1 MHDLG
6 TCLVQLHN
14 FHPLYSNS
22 LHNFGH
28 LITERVYA
36 VVEVRAPLSEKYFK
50 FVIFLFEIS
59 ALQLLTSTQC
69 LEHGERAE

>member
-1 MHDLG
+1 MESEYRAAQKARARISVSQTLD
-6 TCLVQLHN
+6 
-14 FHPLYSNS
+14 NS
-22 LHNFGH
+22 KL
-28 LITERVYA
+28 
-36 VVEVRAPLSEKYFK
+36 EKYFK